1 MHLHTGCSHWVRCA
15 PWSERRLGS
24 THYALQGFDAPGLRG
39 GGRCRWRCG
48 AGRFCTAQFALHPTR
63 IVFPSLHG
71 AHCMRPQ
78 VEAQRCSP
86 RDRRRRAP
94 RKGKGIHGC
103 FCAHAAAAM
112 LAARSPP
119 PRPSQ
124 RHPWVLLC
132 SCGRRPGCRPPAQ
145 IAVSPPPPSNSHRLL
160 RPLYTRAPFIY
171 PRFPCVISVTS
182 RASARSLADFPPFP
196 PTCAQVRNSTIYLK
210 LTRPR
215 RGEAV
220 IAVWNNPTGLGG
232 RCGAT
237 LGLVG
242 RALWR

>member
-1 MHLHTGCSHWVRCA
+1 MQAGSAQPNSHSIPRTSSSLPSMAHIACA
-15 PWSERRLGS
+15 LRWKLNDARREIAAAE
-24 THYALQGFDAPGLRG
+24 ALAKASM
-39 GGRCRWRCG
+39 G
-48 AGRFCTAQFALHPTR
+48 AFVL
-63 IVFPSLHG
+63 
-71 AHCMRPQ
+71 MRPP
-78 VEAQRCSP
+78 P
-86 RDRRRRAP
+86 RV
-94 RKGKGIHGC
+94 
-103 FCAHAAAAM
+103 
-112 LAARSPP
+112 PP
-119 PRPSQ
+119 PRPD
-124 RHPWVLLC
+124 
-132 SCGRRPGCRPPAQ
+132 CGL
-145 IAVSPPPPSNSHRLL
+145 PPPPSNSHRPL

>member
-15 PWSERRLGS
+15 PWSERRFGS
-24 THYALQGFDAPGLRG
+24 THCASQGFDAPGLRG
-39 GGRCRWRCG
+39 GGRCRWRGG
-48 AGRFCTAQFALHPTR
+48 AGRFCTAQFALHPTH

-71 AHCMRPQ
+71 ARCMRPQ

-94 RKGKGIHGC
+94 RKGI
-103 FCAHAAAAM
+103 
-112 LAARSPP
+112 
-119 PRPSQ
+119 Q
-124 RHPWVLLC
+124 RVLLC
-132 SCGRRPGCRPPAQ
+132 SCGRRPGCRPPPPRM
-145 IAVSPPPPSNSHRLL
+145 IAVSPPPSSNSHRPL
-160 RPLYTRAPFIY
+160 RPLYTCAPFIY
-171 PRFPCVISVTS
+171 PYFPCAISVTS

-196 PTCAQVRNSTIYLK
+196 PTCAQVQNSTIYFK

-220 IAVWNNPTGLGG
+220 IAVWNSPTGLGG

>member
-1 MHLHTGCSHWVRCA
+1 M
-15 PWSERRLGS
+15 E
-24 THYALQGFDAPGLRG
+24 
-39 GGRCRWRCG
+39 GRCRQVLHSPIRTPSHAHRLPFPPWR
-48 AGRFCTAQFALHPTR
+48 TLHA
-63 IVFPSLHG
+63 PSG
-71 AHCMRPQ
+71 G
-78 VEAQRCSP
+78 SST
-86 RDRRRRAP
+86 
-94 RKGKGIHGC
+94 
-103 FCAHAAAAM
+103 M

-119 PRPSQ
+119 PSPSQ
-124 RHPWVLLC
+124 RHPRVLLC
-132 SCGRRPGCRPPAQ
+132 SCGRRPGCRPPPPRM
-145 IAVSPPPPSNSHRLL
+145 IAVSPPPSSNSHRPL
-160 RPLYTRAPFIY
+160 RPLYTCAPFIY
-171 PRFPCVISVTS
+171 PCFPCVISVTS

-196 PTCAQVRNSTIYLK
+196 PTCAQVQNSTIYFK